1 MHVSVKI
8 VFKLLVLFLIFFKNT
23 NSKKILAIFHTPS
36 KSHQLLAEP
45 LLFELAK
52 AGHEVRRKASILKN

>member
-1 MHVSVKI
+1 MYKIIFKFVIFLCFISLVK
-8 VFKLLVLFLIFFKNT
+8 
-23 NSKKILAIFHTPS
+23 SSKILAIFHTPS

-52 AGHEVRRKASILKN
+52 AGHEVIV